1 MSLTESTFLTAGEV
15 RELTDRVNMNS
26 QVKVLR
32 AMGIEHRMRPDGS
45 VVILRSHVNKVFDG
59 LAGSVNKNKTVSPNW
74 GAI

>member
-15 RELTDRVNMNS
+15 RELTDRVNMSS

-59 LAGSVNKNKTVSPNW
+59 IAGSASKTKSVSPNW